1 MDRPIRVALVGL
13 APLVRDVVRTLIASE
28 DDMSVA
34 AVIEHSELAR
44 LRSRQPVDVY
54 VIGVTAELPADV
66 GQLLLREAT
75 SPRRVIAISPDGRRM
90 HVSEL
95 RPSTAEFGSFSS
107 DELLEVIREVP
118 H

>member
-13 APLVRDVVRTLIASE
+13 APLVRDVVRRLIASE

-34 AVIEHSELAR
+34 AVIDHTELTR
-44 LRSRQPVDVY
+44 LRGGEPVDVY
-54 VIGVTAELPADV
+54 VVGVRAESPGDVDKRPA
-66 GQLLLREAT
+66 GEAA
-75 SPRRVIAISPDGRRM
+75 PPLRVIGISADGRQM

-95 RPSTAEFGSFSS
+95 RLSRSDTGSFSS

-118 H
+118 Q